1 MNGSFSSMERS
12 VGISEHLKIVEVKCE
27 VIDERVLKVLQ
38 FLCKFS
44 IRKLTYISPC
54 ASIFLTLFKNAF
66 VKNKVKSVIWKI
78 KLWVLRPY
86 LIMDILLDA
95 QCCGWIYLNW
105 IGLHRSWVNL
115 LNSINSDFS
124 MWISSRWK

>member
-1 MNGSFSSMERS
+1 MERS

-78 KLWVLRPY
+78 KLRVLRPY

-95 QCCGWIYLNW
+95 QCCGWIYLN
-105 IGLHRSWVNL
+105 
-115 LNSINSDFS
+115 
-124 MWISSRWK
+124 